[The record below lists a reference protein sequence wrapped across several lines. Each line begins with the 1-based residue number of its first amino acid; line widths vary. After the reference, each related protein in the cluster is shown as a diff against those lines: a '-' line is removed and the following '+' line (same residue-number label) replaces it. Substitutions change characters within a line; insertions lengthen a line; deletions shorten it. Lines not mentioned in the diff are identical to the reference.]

1 MSSTLDWH
9 SAANSQ
15 YTSLSLCH
23 RECGKWAA
31 GLLVTRTVLAQ
42 TYLSVCF
49 FNLTSSFN
57 WNYILLFYLVFCVSG
72 WRERATFYAGHQTKK
87 YYFISSP
94 LDYLRLFERA
104 EADPEDA
111 RREQNTRVGR
121 APTLGPK
128 VRTNLRVRMWWDWAQ
143 VCTCIGPLAVAKEC
157 DQLITSSFLV
167 EQVQVPLIYD
177 FTLT

>member
-42 TYLSVCF
+42 TYLSMCF

-72 WRERATFYAGHQTKK
+72 EGNERLFMQVTKRKNTILYRVRSTICVYLRERRQ
-87 YYFISSP
+87 I
-94 LDYLRLFERA
+94 
-104 EADPEDA
+104 
-111 RREQNTRVGR
+111 RRMRGVNRTRVLDGR
-121 APTLGPK
+121 QHSAPK
-128 VRTNLRVRMWWDWAQ
+128 SV
-143 VCTCIGPLAVAKEC
+143 
-157 DQLITSSFLV
+157 
-167 EQVQVPLIYD
+167 LIYVCVCD
-177 FTLT
+177 ETGPRCVPALVLWPWRKSVISWLHPAF